1 MPNHTFKGLVG
12 GAAYKL
18 FLEEKARPWVQR
30 REAVPGAP
38 ISSGVAAADGSLTL
52 NLTTGLSY
60 SLQGPDGNAK
70 QALVSTTKFPPL

>member
-30 REAVPGAP
+30 REPVPQIPVVAGN
-38 ISSGVAAADGSLTL
+38 AAADGTL
-52 NLTTGLSY
+52 SVNVPAGVPY
-60 SLQGPDGNAK
+60 SLQGPDGNAV
-70 QALVSTTKFPPL
+70 QMMISTTKGWPS

>member
-30 REAVPGAP
+30 REAVPFAP
-38 ISSGVAAADGSLTL
+38 IASGNAAADGSLTL
-52 NLTTGLSY
+52 NLTTGLAY

-70 QALVSTTKFPPL
+70 QALHSTTKAPPL